1 MISPDATRIGRAGHV
16 LLGALILVLAS
27 GFLEAFAQGQM
38 TTAAGAASSGFQ
50 SWGLRGSAS
59 LPVGTLAIAAHSETF
74 MDMLAQPLRRAL
86 IVLHVLGTTI
96 GFGAALFL
104 DLFLLRILYRR
115 ALDGAT
121 LQLVRFGS
129 RLVSAGLGVL
139 WLSGAGFLT
148 IYSLATPD
156 LLSNPKIWAKLSVVV
171 LLTLNGI
178 YLHRRVFNAL
188 EQRIGRPLMAE
199 ISARDAFAFIIP
211 ATLSA
216 TGWAFAFV
224 LGLVKELNNTATVN
238 VFLSVYCGVLLSAVL
253 TAWSAHWFAARPAV
267 TNRLRYGV
275 LLS

>member
-1 MISPDATRIGRAGHV
+1 M
-16 LLGALILVLAS
+16 
-27 GFLEAFAQGQM
+27 
-38 TTAAGAASSGFQ
+38 
-50 SWGLRGSAS
+50 
-59 LPVGTLAIAAHSETF
+59 
-74 MDMLAQPLRRAL
+74 
-86 IVLHVLGTTI
+86 
-96 GFGAALFL
+96 FL

-148 IYSLATPD
+148 IYSLTARD
-156 LLSNPKIWAKLSVVV
+156 LFSNPKIWAKLSVVV

-178 YLHRRVFNAL
+178 YLHRRVFSAL
-188 EQRIGRPLMAE
+188 EQCIGRPLMAE
-199 ISARDAFAFIIP
+199 RSARDAFAFIIT

-216 TGWAFAFV
+216 SGWAFAFV

-253 TAWSAHWFAARPAV
+253 IAWSALWFATRPAV